1 MARLKERNTYPLASK
16 GFAYDNTH
24 RHTIFFKWKL
34 WIELNHLDDYRNSFA
49 NPLMLLFHTPFW
61 TFFSNKMN
69 NCNFWAF
76 FAIHFF
82 QSGNRT
88 ELWRTLFWEKKK
100 HFLENFLQLANGTG
114 QTHFWRLNHMT
125 NFFLRIFFTWN
136 FQPLNNN
143 HIFLKFDS

>member
-100 HFLENFLQLANGTG
+100 T
-114 QTHFWRLNHMT
+114 
-125 NFFLRIFFTWN
+125 FFGEFFTASQWN
-136 FQPLNNN
+136 WTNTFLTSETIW
-143 HIFLKFDS
+143 HIFYCEFFYMKFSTFKQ